1 MSMNQLIERPNITG
15 NLKIARMY
23 EQFGQLLNQL
33 EQRELSDEIK
43 GSINQEILSLN
54 SIADTDKHFA
64 KSVKE
69 KESTIIRLVEKELK
83 IVPKNYYRK
92 LWLVLGMTVFG
103 LPLGVVMGSSIGNMG
118 LLGMGLPI
126 GLGIGIAVG
135 SSLDKK
141 AFNEG
146 RQLDFEV
153 KY

>member
-1 MSMNQLIERPNITG
+1 MSMNQLIERPNIIG
-15 NLKIARMY
+15 NLKIARIY
-23 EQFGQLLNQL
+23 EQFGQLLTQL

-103 LPLGVVMGSSIGNMG
+103 LPLGVVMGSTIGNMG